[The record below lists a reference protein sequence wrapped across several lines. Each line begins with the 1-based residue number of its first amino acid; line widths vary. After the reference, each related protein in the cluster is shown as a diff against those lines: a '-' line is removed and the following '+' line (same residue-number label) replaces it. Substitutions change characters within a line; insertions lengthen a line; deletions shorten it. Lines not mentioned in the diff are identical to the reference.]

1 MAARKY
7 VTIGEE
13 TMTEAAWAKR
23 LGVTRAAIGYREK
36 AFGETP
42 EQAVSHFI
50 GLVKTHPRIKE
61 LDTAW
66 KVYDEWLKYVASD
79 KDGVYKTFEQWLHHE
94 YEEARSA

>member
-1 MAARKY
+1 M
-7 VTIGEE
+7 TIGEE

-36 AFGETP
+36 TFGETP

-50 GLVKTHPRIKE
+50 GLVKTHPRIQE
-61 LDTAW
+61 LDTART
-66 KVYDEWLKYVASD
+66 VHAERLKYVASD